1 MKHPLE
7 EPMSSDLETGVDI
20 VTPPLV
26 PVGCIAAGAFLVM
39 VCCNDVF
46 MILFKITLLNTE
58 PHFHARISINAS
70 NIVGLLSSKTM
81 TVVINLTGQ
90 KKNSF
95 SF

>member
-1 MKHPLE
+1 MI
-7 EPMSSDLETGVDI
+7 SV
-20 VTPPLV
+20 
-26 PVGCIAAGAFLVM
+26 
-39 VCCNDVF
+39 CNDVF

-90 KKNSF
+90 KKQF
-95 SF
+95 